1 MPHSARRARGRLLL
15 KVFGAILLGP
25 LVWALALLALP
36 RPTALARLQAVGGDV
51 TLSKSVA
58 QTSVGPGGALT
69 YTLAV
74 TASGAPASG
83 IRLTDTLPSGLT
95 WITDTAEA
103 AGLSRLSTAPPVWT
117 LPDLITDSVVSFT
130 LAARVPISAALG
142 TGLVNQAAVSAAT
155 GDAETS
161 NNTAQAGPVGVVG
174 VDMRLGLTGPDT
186 SPPGRTI
193 SYRLPYTNSGNL
205 AAASVVVTQ
214 SLPSYV
220 NFETATGSGAWSPAT
235 RIVTWNVG
243 SVGAGA
249 AATLAVTGTVSATAP
264 RDAVLTSRA
273 HVSAPGDVDLSNNDA
288 ARATTVVFPPAQT
301 GTLALAGTAVVGRP
315 ITLTASLRDAQG
327 LFVPD
332 GTVVT
337 FSVPPPATI
346 TPSAVTTGGQATAIL
361 QTTRSGPVT
370 VSAASGNANPTL
382 SLSVDPGAAAQLTF
396 SGPGG
401 ASVGQS
407 VTLTGWVSDTYGNAV
422 APTAVQFTQSGVGQ
436 LSAASAT
443 TVNGRATTA
452 VTSQTSGQAQV
463 TARVGARQSTASV
476 QFSPLAPATLALEAL
491 GAPTASVPLPVRAVA
506 RDQYQNR
513 VSAGH
518 LVNFSVLT
526 GTGNLAP
533 TTPTTD
539 ATGTATTT
547 LNTTVAGALTV
558 RAQAGQAWAD
568 APLDVAAGPVV
579 ALRVTASP
587 SSVSVDG
594 GQTTLTI
601 RSVDK
606 DGNWVKTYSGAVNL
620 SFTSALTGVLSS
632 AAPVLSGGTASVTLT
647 APNSYSSQGL
657 VVQASRQGLTAGSAT
672 IPLLPADVT
681 VRLDTSPPLGA
692 GGYRTPGEQ
701 VTYTI
706 TYSNT
711 GQATARNVFVEG
723 TLMDHFLNPQ
733 VTLPSGVTT
742 ARTPG
747 SPGEAWRWVIG
758 SLAPG
763 QRDVITIR
771 GQIDPTYQ
779 WPSAVTLQSDATV
792 TTSTAQRAP
801 GGSPD
806 SASLLLP
813 IYTVDLRVD
822 VTPPDD
828 LSQPWLPGNTV
839 NYRVF
844 LANAGL
850 ADARDARITVT
861 LPISTA
867 FVSWEEYWPQNPG
880 APPGYLKLINPT
892 TGQPTSTCASECVWT
907 YKVAAPN
914 PPIASVN
921 SNASIRL
928 SLRIATGAKPG
939 AAVLRFL
946 ARIGG
951 PLFDSNTS
959 NNLLIITSDL
969 WGMNLTAE
977 GSSPGAVTPG
987 QTVTLVASVVN
998 RGRQNPY
1005 DFNQSSAT
1013 ANGSTVI
1020 VNAPAQLQFVDASP
1034 APSNRNGNVVTWTF
1048 PEDLPPDGARS
1059 VTMRVRVPDSPPPPI
1074 NTIYTTTVQVSSPTA
1089 ESFTADNRKD
1099 VATRVIA
1106 APPNRIALD
1115 PSLLTLAVDQSAVVS
1130 LQIFDPYNNPVPS
1143 WDMAFAASPSTN
1155 PPPFTIAPPAGRT
1168 GANGTVTAT
1177 VTAGAHPGD
1186 ATFIASM
1193 TSNGQGYTAS
1203 RPIRIVPGSPFT
1215 TTVNINRT
1223 LAAGVTTPFVAT
1235 FTDRYGNF
1243 VTDGTV
1249 VTLTATLGGFDV
1261 GGTPQQVLIATTQ
1274 GGRVERTFASGTR
1287 AGLARVSACADAHCD
1302 ARPVSILPGPA
1313 TQVSLSLDRIEVAA
1327 GDAPIEATAIVGD
1340 AYNNPVLDNNTVQ
1353 FSLSGCASA
1362 SLQATSA
1369 QTVGGRA
1376 TVGVIGGTQACQGQ
1390 VTATIPAAASN
1401 RAFRVVPA
1409 APHRLRVTAPATLL
1423 ASGAHTA
1430 TIHIE
1435 LTDAYSNGISSPV
1448 TLGLNPALGDLDPEV
1463 AQTLNGIGT
1472 ATLTAPHSLGTT
1484 LVTAQ
1489 AGPLTAS
1496 APVQFVAGPPAVTTL
1511 SPTKPSL
1518 AADGQSQAA
1527 LVISARDAYNNVV
1540 SSPISLASNLG
1551 TTLTP
1556 SVGTLTNG
1564 VFTTLIRSGTVA
1576 GTGVLTVSIGSL
1588 VTTYPVRLLA
1598 GPPVVVIPNTSRVPP
1613 RLVADGIDHMTVS
1626 ARLLDQYGNPVE
1638 NGTPVNFSLAAPL
1651 GTFSPPQAGTTDG
1664 VVTTTL
1670 TASTTIG
1677 VTDLIVAAGSRQV
1690 RRSVEFTIGPPARV
1704 NVVLAPSV
1712 ITGTGEISATVQVT
1726 AEVLDRVGRPVAAG
1740 TPVTF
1745 ATDQGSFDGAG
1756 ASITLGVTAEGKAG
1770 ATLRIP
1776 PTRSSVRVTAE
1787 AGGVTGAGMVF
1798 IGSSPYRIHLPI
1810 LQRATNLRSP

>member
-1 MPHSARRARGRLLL
+1 MPQSARRARGRLFLQ
-15 KVFGAILLGP
+15 VFGAIILGP
-25 LVWALALLALP
+25 VVWVLALLALP
-36 RPTALARLQAVGGDV
+36 RPTALARLQAGSGDV
-51 TLSKSVA
+51 SLSKTVA

-74 TASGAPASG
+74 TASAAPATE

-103 AGLSRLSTAPPVWT
+103 AGLSRLSTSPPVWS
-117 LPDLITDSVVSFT
+117 LPELITDSVVSFT

-142 TGLVNQAAVSAAT
+142 TGLVNHAAVSAAT
-155 GDAETS
+155 GDSETS
-161 NNTAQAGPVGVVG
+161 NNAAQAGPVSVVG
-174 VDMRLGLTGPDT
+174 VDLRLGLTGPDT
-186 SPPGRTI
+186 IPPGRTI

-205 AAASVVVTQ
+205 AAVGVVVTQ

-220 NFETATGSGAWSPAT
+220 NFETATQGGAWSPAS
-235 RIVTWNVG
+235 RNVTWNVG
-243 SVGAGA
+243 GVGAGA
-249 AATLAVTGTVSATAP
+249 SATLAVTGTVSATAP
-264 RDAVLTSRA
+264 RDALLTSRA
-273 HVSAPGDVDLSNNDA
+273 HVSAAGDIDGGNNDA
-288 ARATTVVFPPAQT
+288 AYTTTVVFPPAQT
-301 GTLALAGTAVVGRP
+301 GSLALAGAAVVGRP
-315 ITLTASLRDAQG
+315 ITLTVSLRDAQDV
-327 LFVPD
+327 FVPD

-337 FSVPPPATI
+337 FSAPPPATI

-361 QTTRSGPVT
+361 QTTHSGSIT
-370 VSAASGNANPTL
+370 VAAASGNAQPTL
-382 SLSVDPGAAAQLTF
+382 NVAVDPGAAAQLTF
-396 SGPGG
+396 GGPGG
-401 ASVGQS
+401 SSVGQS
-407 VTLTGWVSDTYGNAV
+407 VTLTAWVSDTYGNAV
-422 APTAVQFTQSGVGQ
+422 APTAVQFTPSGVGQ
-436 LSAASAT
+436 LSTASAT
-443 TVNGRATTA
+443 TVNGRAATS
-452 VTSQTSGQAQV
+452 VTSQVSGQAQV
-463 TARVGARQSTASV
+463 TARVGPRQATASV
-476 QFSPLAPATLALEAL
+476 QFSPLAPSTLVLEAL

-518 LVNFSVLT
+518 LVSFSVIT
-526 GTGNLAP
+526 GTANLAP

-547 LNTTVAGALTV
+547 LNTTLAGPLTV

-568 APLDVAAGPVV
+568 TPLDVAAGPAV
-579 ALRVTASP
+579 ALQVTASP
-587 SSVSVDG
+587 SSVAVDG

-601 RSVDK
+601 RSVDR

-620 SFTSALTGVLSS
+620 GFTSALTGVLSS
-632 AAPVLSGGTASVTLT
+632 TSPVLSGGTASVTLT
-647 APNSYSSQGL
+647 APNSYSAQGL
-657 VVQASRQGLTAGSAT
+657 VVQASRQGLTSGAAT

-681 VRLDTSPPLGA
+681 LHLATSPPLGA
-692 GGYRTPGEQ
+692 NGYRTPGEQ
-701 VTYTI
+701 VTYSV

-711 GQATARNVFVEG
+711 GQTTARNVFVEA

-733 VTLPSGVTT
+733 VTLPAGVTT

-763 QRDVITIR
+763 ERNTITIR
-771 GQIDPTYQ
+771 GQIDPAYQ
-779 WPSAVTLQSDATV
+779 WPSVVTLQSDATM

-801 GGSPD
+801 GGAVD

-813 IYTVDLRVD
+813 IYTTDLGVD
-822 VTPPDD
+822 VTPPED
-828 LSQPWLPGNTV
+828 LSQPWLPGNNV
-839 NYRVF
+839 NYKVF
-844 LANAGL
+844 LSNSGL
-850 ADARDARITVT
+850 AEARDARITVT
-861 LPISTA
+861 LPISTS

-880 APPGYLKLINPT
+880 APPGFLKLINPA
-892 TGQPTSTCASECVWT
+892 TGQPTASCAGECVWT
-907 YKVAAPN
+907 YTVPAPN

-928 SLRIATGAKPG
+928 TLRIATGAKPG
-939 AAVLRFL
+939 AAAIRFL
-946 ARIGG
+946 ARISG
-951 PLFDSNTS
+951 PLFDSNSS
-959 NNLLIITSDL
+959 NNLMMKTSDL

-987 QTVTLVASVVN
+987 QTVTLVATVVN
-998 RGRQNPY
+998 RGRQNPF

-1013 ANGSTVI
+1013 ANGSTVT
-1020 VNAPAQLQFVDASP
+1020 VNAPAQLQFIDASP
-1034 APSNRNGNVVTWTF
+1034 ANYNRTGNVVTWTF
-1048 PEDLPPDGARS
+1048 PEDLPPDGSRS
-1059 VTMRVRVPDSPPPPI
+1059 VTVRVRVPDSPPPPI
-1074 NTIYTTTVQVSSPTA
+1074 NTIYTTTIQVSSPTA

-1115 PSLLTLAVDQSAVVS
+1115 PSLLTLAVDQSAAVS
-1130 LQIFDPYNNPVPS
+1130 LQVFDPFNNPVPA
-1143 WDMAFAASPSTN
+1143 WDVAFAASPSTN
-1155 PPPFTIAPPAGRT
+1155 PPPFTITPPAGRT
-1168 GANGTVTAT
+1168 GANGTVTTT
-1177 VTAGAHPGD
+1177 VTAGTQPGD
-1186 ATFIASM
+1186 ATLIASM
-1193 TSNGQGYTAS
+1193 ISNGQSYTAS
-1203 RPIRIVPGSPFT
+1203 RPIRIIPGAPFT
-1215 TTVNINRT
+1215 ATVNINRT

-1249 VTLTATLGGFDV
+1249 VTLTTTLGGFDV
-1261 GGTPQQVLIATTQ
+1261 GGVPQQVLIATTQ

-1287 AGLARVSACADAHCD
+1287 AGLARVAACADAHCD
-1302 ARPVSILPGPA
+1302 ARPVSILPGPPA
-1313 TQVSLSLDRIEVAA
+1313 QLSLSLDRIEVAA
-1327 GDAPIEATAIVGD
+1327 GDAPIEATATVGD
-1340 AYNNPVLDNNTVQ
+1340 AYNNPVLDNHTVQ

-1376 TVGVIGGTQACQGQ
+1376 TVGLIGGTQTCQGQ
-1390 VTATIPAAASN
+1390 VAATVASASAS
-1401 RAFRVVPA
+1401 RTFRVVPA
-1409 APHRLRVTAPATLL
+1409 APYRLRVTGPTTLV

-1430 TIHIE
+1430 TLHLE

-1448 TLGLNPALGDLDPEV
+1448 TLALNPALGELDREV
-1463 AQTLNGIGT
+1463 AETVNGVGM
-1472 ATLTAPHSLGTT
+1472 AVLTAPRSLGTT

-1496 APVQFVAGPPAVTTL
+1496 TPVQYVAGPPAVTTL
-1511 SPTKPSL
+1511 SPSKPSL
-1518 AADGQSQAA
+1518 TADGQSQTA

-1551 TTLTP
+1551 TSLTP

-1564 VFTTLIRSGTVA
+1564 VFTALLRSGTVA

-1598 GPPVVVIPNTSRVPP
+1598 GPPVVLIPNTSRVPP
-1613 RLVADGIDHMTVS
+1613 RLVADGADQMGVS
-1626 ARLLDQYGNPVE
+1626 ARLLDQHGNAVE

-1651 GTFSPPQAGTTDG
+1651 GTFSPQQAGTVDG

-1677 VTDLIVAAGSRQV
+1677 VTDLIVAAGGRQV

-1704 NVVLAPSV
+1704 SVVVAPSV
-1712 ITGTGEISATVQVT
+1712 VTGTGEISATVQVT
-1726 AEVLDRVGRPVAAG
+1726 AEVLDSVGRPVAAG
-1740 TPVTF
+1740 TLVTF
-1745 ATDQGSFDGAG
+1745 SAEQGAFDGGG
-1756 ASITLGVTAEGKAG
+1756 ASVTLGVTAEGKAG

-1798 IGSSPYRIHLPI
+1798 IGTSPYRIYLPAV
-1810 LQRATNLRSP
+1810 QRAAGLRSP